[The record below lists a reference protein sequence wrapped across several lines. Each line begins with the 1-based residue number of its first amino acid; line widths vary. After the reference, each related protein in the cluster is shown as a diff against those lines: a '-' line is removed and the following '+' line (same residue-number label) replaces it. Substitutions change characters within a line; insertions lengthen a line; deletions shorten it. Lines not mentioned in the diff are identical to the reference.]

1 MVGYSAKPEGRAA
14 LRRAIAEAKLRS
26 SRLIV
31 VHTSPEIEVA
41 ELATE
46 LASSGVPYEVAA
58 PADNLDPAEE
68 LIAAAD
74 RTDAEFIVIGLRRRS
89 PVGKLLLGSN
99 AQRVLLDASLPR
111 AGGQG
116 RGALTR
122 SVAVPACAHVR
133 SETGRHAR
141 RTGDVR
147 AGSEPQG
154 LRRSVKSLIGVPE
167 CPVEHLLTSD
177 GRCLP

>member
-1 MVGYSAKPEGRAA
+1 MTETAPTSQTAANGSAGPDAGSVIVVGYSAKPEGRAA
-14 LRRAIAEAKLRS
+14 LRRAIAEAKLRT

-41 ELATE
+41 ELTTE

-99 AQRVLLDASLPR
+99 AQRVLLDAS
-111 AGGQG
+111 
-116 RGALTR
+116 
-122 SVAVPACAHVR
+122 
-133 SETGRHAR
+133 
-141 RTGDVR
+141 
-147 AGSEPQG
+147 
-154 LRRSVKSLIGVPE
+154 
-167 CPVEHLLTSD
+167 CPVLAVKAEEH
-177 GRCLP
+177 